1 MLTMNYA
8 LKLLIPLALGI
19 VAAVVNWMVLS
30 ANTQPLVFV
39 TVKTQL
45 AVGDLF
51 DLEMCDE
58 LRVPPTFKNLS
69 KSAVR
74 FEDRGVL
81 SGRVVRRAIEP
92 GDPVFFADTDLSGEW
107 LMLDKSE
114 ELFPV
119 ELDEVAVDQ
128 KLLRIGNQIRF
139 RVPAMDGESAP
150 PWVGPFK
157 IVAVGSKIN
166 NNFSEERGSSS
177 GGTLSIGIAYN
188 MQRDKDQLTRLEQF
202 CDEQR
207 RGAAQMLGVRIVDTR

>member
-1 MLTMNYA
+1 MNYA
-8 LKLLIPLALGI
+8 IKLLIPLALGV

-30 ANTQPLVFV
+30 ANTQPIVFV
-39 TVKTQL
+39 TVKKQL
-45 AVGDLF
+45 GVGDLF
-51 DLEMCDE
+51 DLQLCEE

-81 SGRVVRRAIEP
+81 SGRVVRRVIEP
-92 GDPVFFADTDLSGEW
+92 GDPVFFADTDLSGKW
-107 LMLDKSE
+107 LTLDKSE

-119 ELDEVAVDQ
+119 ELDDVAVDD

-139 RVPAMDGESAP
+139 RVPVMDGEDSP

-166 NNFSEERGSSS
+166 NNFTEERSSSS
-177 GGTLSIGIAYN
+177 GGTLSVGIAYDMERN
-188 MQRDKDQLTRLEQF
+188 KDQLTRLETF
-202 CDEQR
+202 CDAQR
-207 RGAAQMLGVRIVDTR
+207 RGEAQMLGVRIVDTR